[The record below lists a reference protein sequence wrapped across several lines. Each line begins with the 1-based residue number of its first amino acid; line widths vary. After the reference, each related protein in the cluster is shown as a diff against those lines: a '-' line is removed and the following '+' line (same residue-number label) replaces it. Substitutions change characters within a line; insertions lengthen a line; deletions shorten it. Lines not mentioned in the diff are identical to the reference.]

1 MNTYA
6 QAIEY
11 LNSSLPAFH
20 HVGAEAFNAGL
31 SNARALMSA
40 LDNPQEK
47 FLSVHVAGTNGKG
60 STSHL
65 MAAALQQAGL
75 KVGLYTSPH
84 LVDFAE
90 RIRIN
95 GKTIDETYV
104 VDFLN
109 DNRKMIED
117 INPSFFELTM
127 AMAFAY
133 FADSKVDIAVV
144 EVGLGGRLDSTNIIT
159 PLVSVITNIG
169 LDHTELLG
177 STLAEIA
184 AEKAGIIKQEVPVVI
199 GQSDEQTTGVFTA
212 RARELSAPILF
223 ADHQP
228 EVVLECQLKGD
239 YQKHNINTTYY
250 ALKTLSEVERFK
262 QLLLALHLKPF
273 DRPLVE
279 EAFKH
284 VVDLTGLRG
293 RWEILCQQ
301 PLMIC
306 DTGHNSHG
314 LRPVFGQ
321 LERLYEQRVKEFGKG
336 ACRLRILMGMMS
348 DKDVDVVV
356 DLLPRDAVYYITQT
370 DSPRAMKADE
380 LLQRVKN
387 RGMKGRGFENLSE
400 ALSQVLTDSCTND
413 IIFIG
418 GSNYIVGKALHFL
431 SAMQ

>member
-1 MNTYA
+1 MNTYD

-20 HVGAEAFNAGL
+20 HIGAEAFNAGL

-184 AEKAGIIKQEVPVVI
+184 AEKAG
-199 GQSDEQTTGVFTA
+199 
-212 RARELSAPILF
+212 
-223 ADHQP
+223 
-228 EVVLECQLKGD
+228 
-239 YQKHNINTTYY
+239 
-250 ALKTLSEVERFK
+250 
-262 QLLLALHLKPF
+262 
-273 DRPLVE
+273 
-279 EAFKH
+279 
-284 VVDLTGLRG
+284 
-293 RWEILCQQ
+293 
-301 PLMIC
+301 
-306 DTGHNSHG
+306 
-314 LRPVFGQ
+314 
-321 LERLYEQRVKEFGKG
+321 
-336 ACRLRILMGMMS
+336 
-348 DKDVDVVV
+348 
-356 DLLPRDAVYYITQT
+356 
-370 DSPRAMKADE
+370 
-380 LLQRVKN
+380 
-387 RGMKGRGFENLSE
+387 
-400 ALSQVLTDSCTND
+400 
-413 IIFIG
+413 
-418 GSNYIVGKALHFL
+418 
-431 SAMQ
+431 